1 MVVGTTG
8 SGTSVREANGDSNM
22 RQRGKSRAGEASPK
36 PIIVNTRKTLHL
48 VRKVF
53 HALAGAAFAAI
64 YEFVLDRERSLILFG
79 VLFAILGLGE
89 TLRLV
94 LPHWYLSRLALKVMR
109 GFARTYE
116 VLSSFLSPL
125 SSRLLVILLVV
136 SP

>member
-1 MVVGTTG
+1 M
-8 SGTSVREANGDSNM
+8 
-22 RQRGKSRAGEASPK
+22 
-36 PIIVNTRKTLHL
+36 
-48 VRKVF
+48 F

>member
-8 SGTSVREANGDSNM
+8 SGTSVREANGDSSM
-22 RQRGKSRAGEASPK
+22 RQRGGKSRAGEASPK

-64 YEFVLDRERSLILFG
+64 YEFVLDRERALVLFG

-94 LPHWYLSRLALKVMR
+94 LPHWYLSRLAT
-109 GFARTYE
+109 GFLMSE
-116 VLSSFLSPL
+116 VVLY
-125 SSRLLVILLVV
+125 
-136 SP
+136 